1 MNAQGRTIGEELN
14 FFSNAPFDGDR
25 SLPPDWHVGTLHD
38 SQQFRCEADFCSRSG
53 MMVWVEMEE
62 RRLNKGRARTIQ
74 GIRMYCRVA

>member
-1 MNAQGRTIGEELN
+1 MNAQGRRGGVN

-38 SQQFRCEADFCSRSG
+38 SQQFRCEADFCPG

-62 RRLNKGRARTIQ
+62 RRLNKGRAGTIQ
-74 GIRMYCRVA
+74 GVI